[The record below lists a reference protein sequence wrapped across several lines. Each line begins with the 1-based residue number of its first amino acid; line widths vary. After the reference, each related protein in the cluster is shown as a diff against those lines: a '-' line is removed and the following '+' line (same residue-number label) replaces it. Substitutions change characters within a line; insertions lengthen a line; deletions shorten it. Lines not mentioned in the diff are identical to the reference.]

1 MNRPII
7 PRMRRIL
14 VPKAL
19 VGRIELAGPQS
30 HHLRDVLRMTPGAIV
45 EVFDQTGARGRGR
58 IASVT
63 PGGVSVEIDEIIP
76 ACANRPRLTIAAAVP
91 KAARADWMIEK
102 LSELGVDALIPLST
116 RRSIVLPRGS
126 EKLDR
131 WRRLAAE
138 SAEQS
143 ARTGVMRIEPL
154 TQLPVVIE
162 RAKSAAGVLWH
173 LSLDEQA
180 VPIFQLIT
188 PSPGTPGEGW
198 GEGPLRQATQDPHP
212 DPLPEYRERGKEAPP
227 SRMGLAWLP
236 GVLTVFVGPEGG
248 WSPEEV
254 EAFRAA
260 QIVPVRLTR
269 TILRV
274 ETAAVAAAAII
285 QAVRALPSASALTLT
300 LPAATIASN
309 T

>member
-1 MNRPII
+1 
-7 PRMRRIL
+7 MRRIL
-14 VPKAL
+14 VPKAI
-19 VGRIELAGPQS
+19 VGRIDLAGPQA
-30 HHLRDVLRMTPGAIV
+30 HHLRDVLRLTAGAIV
-45 EVFDQTGARGRGR
+45 EVFDDSGTWGRGR
-58 IASVT
+58 IVSVT
-63 PGGVSVEIDEIIP
+63 PVGVSVEVDEI
-76 ACANRPRLTIAAAVP
+76 ARAVANGPRLTIAAAVP
-91 KAARADWMIEK
+91 KGARADWMIEK
-102 LSELGVDALIPLST
+102 LSELGVDALVPLST
-116 RRSIVLPRGS
+116 RRSVALPRGS
-126 EKLDR
+126 VKHDR

-143 ARTGVMRIEPL
+143 ARTGVMRIESL
-154 TQLPVVIE
+154 TELSILLE
-162 RAKSAAGVLWH
+162 RAKAAGSALWR
-173 LSLDEQA
+173 LSLDEEA
-180 VPIFQLIT
+180 VSILQLIT

-198 GEGPLRQATQDPHP
+198 GEGLLRNATQDPHP

-260 QIVPVRLTR
+260 GSMPVRLTR

-300 LPAATIASN
+300 PPAATIVSDNARKPS
-309 T
+309 

>member
-1 MNRPII
+1 
-7 PRMRRIL
+7 MRRIL

-154 TQLPVVIE
+154 TELPVIID
-162 RAKSAAGVLWH
+162 RAKAAGSALWH
-173 LSLDEQA
+173 LSLEEDG
-180 VPIFQLIT
+180 VSILQLI
-188 PSPGTPGEGW
+188 P
-198 GEGPLRQATQDPHP
+198 A
-212 DPLPEYRERGKEAPP
+212 LPEA
-227 SRMGLAWLP
+227 
-236 GVLTVFVGPEGG
+236 LTVLVGPEGG
-248 WSPEEV
+248 WSPEETG
-254 EAFRAA
+254 AFRAA
-260 QIVPVRLTR
+260 QIMPVRLTR

-300 LPAATIASN
+300 LPGATIPSDN
-309 T
+309 PRNPS